1 MKKLIVLI
9 AFCVTAITF
18 AQGPPHEMEGL
29 SATERANLQTKKMT
43 LALALDPAQS
53 QKAYAAI
60 LSQTK
65 ERMAAKDSKREAA
78 ENQKPSKEEHLKHMN
93 MRLDSQIAFQNEM
106 KSILTTTQ
114 FEQWRKMT
122 KKGKMTR
129 KNKRNDSKRGRNM
142 RHKK

>member
-1 MKKLIVLI
+1 
-9 AFCVTAITF
+9 
-18 AQGPPHEMEGL
+18 MEDL
-29 SATERANLQTKKMT
+29 SATERANIQTKKMT
-43 LALALDPAQS
+43 VALALDPAQS
-53 QKAYAAI
+53 HKAYAAI

-65 ERMAAKDSKREAA
+65 ERMAAKDSKKEAS

-129 KNKRNDSKRGRNM
+129 KNKRNNSKRGRNM